1 MGIVENTYAEL
12 KQQELK
18 NNPYSC
24 LHMADIDINPH
35 QVEAF
40 TFALSSL
47 ELGGAILADEVGL
60 GKTIEAG
67 LVIKYLLC
75 SGKNK
80 ILLIMPSNLR
90 KQWQVELEEKF
101 DIDSLIVDSSNWED
115 YLAKVKSKQAVIIVS
130 YHFASKRK
138 TEFGKIA
145 WDFCVF
151 DEAHRL
157 RNVYKNGS
165 KMANSLYE
173 LTKGIPKIL
182 LTATPMQNTLLD
194 IYGLV
199 QFIDDRVFYSKQ
211 IFSERYLRGEDY
223 NDLKACLEPVV
234 QRTLRKEVAEYIQ
247 FSERK
252 EMTIDFELSPMEIEL
267 YVMIN
272 NYLKKEILY
281 ALPNSHRTLITS
293 VIRKLLASSSMAVAE
308 TFKVLKGRLETLK
321 ETTRTESADES
332 IDFFLSFFDD
342 DEIETDD
349 DSKQDEL
356 YTREKVNE
364 FIQHE
369 IDEVTA
375 IINKAE
381 RIKRNAKM
389 TALKQA
395 VETAFAFQ
403 DEAGIKQRIV
413 VFTESIRTQQY
424 MFEELS
430 HAGYEGQ
437 ILKFNGSTNDPVT
450 KQIYK
455 AWKARNYGKYVGS
468 RNVEL
473 KNAIVEAFRDEY
485 KILLVT
491 DSGSEGLNL
500 QFCNTIIN
508 YDLPWNPQKIEQR
521 IGRCHRYG
529 QKNDVV
535 VINLLN
541 TQNVAD
547 KRVYEI
553 LSEKFE
559 LFQGVFGASDKA
571 IGLLESGADF
581 EKRVTV
587 IDYCIK
593 TDEKNGTSFFIEHL
607 SRKSD
612 FDIERL
618 HRNLQT
624 RFHIYSDK
632 FVVHINDDEK
642 YEINSNDIP
651 EDKCQFVWKFPE
663 DFEKDF
669 DTETYKFKDLFEFGK
684 VKGVQGKIYTSQTPL
699 NKDVQGIVLFS
710 RGKLVQEHSSF
721 DDRANDNF
729 FQYMSGSFDVDFID
743 NSFDVDNC
751 STDRKSLA
759 WDIDENEELFKL
771 QELIKKLVSIAQ
783 KKWREQRKAEKKRK
797 VSSHGYDVDEWIKA
811 LNPAERPLAQ
821 KLTNAIIENDDI
833 ADDIAADY
841 IGCIKD
847 MYSFEGFKQFTA
859 ELDELQELDNEHA
872 IKLLTDWNTIEAKEY
887 AKIAIGRVKTI
898 EQFEKFI
905 QTNASERD
913 VIQKFLEEFP
923 WLLDAKMSKFERE
936 ITYTKL
942 LKQKFNDES
951 ILPESNRRL
960 DFLCTNSAGV
970 IHVIELKRPR
980 IKLTMKEIQQIC
992 EYVEFIETQFP
1003 QTQGNVKGFL
1013 ISDNMTYEPGANKYR
1028 KGLEKEG
1035 IFIKS
1040 YSDLLAEA
1048 RRYNDDLYKMYEDIS
1063 MKKNNK
1069 SDK

>member
-1 MGIVENTYAEL
+1 MGIVESTYAEL

-35 QVEAF
+35 QIEAF

-75 SGKNK
+75 SGKDK

-115 YLAKVKSKQAVIIVS
+115 YLTKVKSKQAVIIVS

-138 TEFGKIA
+138 AEFGKIA

-165 KMANSLYE
+165 KMANALYE
-173 LTKGIPKIL
+173 LTKTIPKIL

-211 IFSERYLRGEDY
+211 VFSERYLRGEDY
-223 NDLKACLEPVV
+223 NDLKVCLEPVV

-381 RIKRNAKM
+381 SIKRNAKM

-395 VETAFAFQ
+395 VETAFVFQ

-535 VINLLN
+535 VINLLSN
-541 TQNVAD
+541 SADSEYGYICAVARKLGHYD
-547 KRVYEI
+547 AGHHEIKHVNWTPKVYEPVY
-553 LSEKFE
+553 L
-559 LFQGVFGASDKA
+559 
-571 IGLLESGADF
+571 
-581 EKRVTV
+581 
-587 IDYCIK
+587 C
-593 TDEKNGTSFFIEHL
+593 
-607 SRKSD
+607 
-612 FDIERL
+612 
-618 HRNLQT
+618 
-624 RFHIYSDK
+624 
-632 FVVHINDDEK
+632 
-642 YEINSNDIP
+642 
-651 EDKCQFVWKFPE
+651 
-663 DFEKDF
+663 
-669 DTETYKFKDLFEFGK
+669 K
-684 VKGVQGKIYTSQTPL
+684 V
-699 NKDVQGIVLFS
+699 N
-710 RGKLVQEHSSF
+710 R
-721 DDRANDNF
+721 
-729 FQYMSGSFDVDFID
+729 
-743 NSFDVDNC
+743 
-751 STDRKSLA
+751 
-759 WDIDENEELFKL
+759 DIDL
-771 QELIKKLVSIAQ
+771 QEIAITSIGRLPGSDMSIPIKNINALVTHNTAVLGILGVGKSCLTFELIKKIVAAGIKVICLDITNQYASDNGLYKYIPEAQIVSDLLQEKIDELESQ
-783 KKWREQRKAEKKRK
+783 SMRTGTSDSKSSWGNVENFKKLMESA
-797 VSSHGYDVDEWIKA
+797 VSGFMDANNKSVMV
-811 LNPAERPLAQ
+811 LNPEKYIVRQAATDFRITELKDVSLVEKVQIISEIVLKKCMDLGQIDKARCCVVYEEAHS
-821 KLTNAIIENDDI
+821 LTPEFNSVVVKDDNSHANGTAKVILQGRKYGLGCIIVTQRTANVTKSILNQCNTIFALRVFDDTGKSFLEN
-833 ADDIAADY
+833 Y
-841 IGCIKD
+841 IGKD
-847 MYSFEGFKQFTA
+847 YSDTLPTLE
-859 ELDELQELDNEHA
+859 ERHA
-872 IKLLTDWNTIEAKEY
+872 
-887 AKIAIGRVKTI
+887 IAIGKGIGLKQPVILQLNDMKYL
-898 EQFEKFI
+898 
-905 QTNASERD
+905 QTNDGEKIVEKNECVD
-913 VIQKFLEEFP
+913 VETE
-923 WLLDAKMSKFERE
+923 E
-936 ITYTKL
+936 ITPNL
-942 LKQKFNDES
+942 
-951 ILPESNRRL
+951 
-960 DFLCTNSAGV
+960 
-970 IHVIELKRPR
+970 
-980 IKLTMKEIQQIC
+980 
-992 EYVEFIETQFP
+992 
-1003 QTQGNVKGFL
+1003 
-1013 ISDNMTYEPGANKYR
+1013 
-1028 KGLEKEG
+1028 
-1035 IFIKS
+1035 
-1040 YSDLLAEA
+1040 
-1048 RRYNDDLYKMYEDIS
+1048 
-1063 MKKNNK
+1063 
-1069 SDK
+1069 

>member
-67 LVIKYLLC
+67 L
-75 SGKNK
+75 
-80 ILLIMPSNLR
+80 
-90 KQWQVELEEKF
+90 
-101 DIDSLIVDSSNWED
+101 
-115 YLAKVKSKQAVIIVS
+115 
-130 YHFASKRK
+130 
-138 TEFGKIA
+138 
-145 WDFCVF
+145 
-151 DEAHRL
+151 
-157 RNVYKNGS
+157 
-165 KMANSLYE
+165 
-173 LTKGIPKIL
+173 TKGIPKVL

-342 DEIETDD
+342 DDEIETDD
-349 DSKQDEL
+349 DSKPDEL

-381 RIKRNAKM
+381 SIKRNAKM

-424 MFEELS
+424 IFEELS
-430 HAGYEGQ
+430 HAGYEGR
-437 ILKFNGSTNDPVT
+437 ILKFNGSTNDPVA

-581 EKRVTV
+581 EKRVTL
-587 IDYCIK
+587 IYQECK
-593 TDEKNGTSFFIEHL
+593 TT
-607 SRKSD
+607 SD
-612 FDIERL
+612 FTK
-618 HRNLQT
+618 Q
-624 RFHIYSDK
+624 
-632 FVVHINDDEK
+632 
-642 YEINSNDIP
+642 
-651 EDKCQFVWKFPE
+651 
-663 DFEKDF
+663 
-669 DTETYKFKDLFEFGK
+669 FKDLEKELEKKRNKKMDELKSIFIYKTEEQHKSHFNIIMKEIAEYDSQFKYWNSRSKKENEIYPKYYETNIDLEIPGIQHGYLLIGGSYVGEILEDAVFEIIDIT
-684 VKGVQGKIYTSQTPL
+684 GKIY
-699 NKDVQGIVLFS
+699 F
-710 RGKLVQEHSSF
+710 
-721 DDRANDNF
+721 
-729 FQYMSGSFDVDFID
+729 
-743 NSFDVDNC
+743 
-751 STDRKSLA
+751 
-759 WDIDENEELFKL
+759 
-771 QELIKKLVSIAQ
+771 
-783 KKWREQRKAEKKRK
+783 
-797 VSSHGYDVDEWIKA
+797 
-811 LNPAERPLAQ
+811 
-821 KLTNAIIENDDI
+821 I
-833 ADDIAADY
+833 AD
-841 IGCIKD
+841 
-847 MYSFEGFKQFTA
+847 
-859 ELDELQELDNEHA
+859 
-872 IKLLTDWNTIEAKEY
+872 
-887 AKIAIGRVKTI
+887 
-898 EQFEKFI
+898 
-905 QTNASERD
+905 
-913 VIQKFLEEFP
+913 
-923 WLLDAKMSKFERE
+923 
-936 ITYTKL
+936 
-942 LKQKFNDES
+942 
-951 ILPESNRRL
+951 
-960 DFLCTNSAGV
+960 
-970 IHVIELKRPR
+970 
-980 IKLTMKEIQQIC
+980 
-992 EYVEFIETQFP
+992 
-1003 QTQGNVKGFL
+1003 
-1013 ISDNMTYEPGANKYR
+1013 
-1028 KGLEKEG
+1028 
-1035 IFIKS
+1035 
-1040 YSDLLAEA
+1040 
-1048 RRYNDDLYKMYEDIS
+1048 
-1063 MKKNNK
+1063 
-1069 SDK
+1069 

>member
-1 MGIVENTYAEL
+1 MGIVESTYAEL

-182 LTATPMQNTLLD
+182 LTATPMQNTLFD

-369 IDEVTA
+369 IEEVTA

-381 RIKRNAKM
+381 TIKRNAKM

-581 EKRVTV
+581 EKRVTL
-587 IDYCIK
+587 IYQECK
-593 TDEKNGTSFFIEHL
+593 TTSDFTKQFKDLEKELEKKRNKKMDELKSIFTYKTEEQHKSHFNIIMKEIAEYDSQFEYWNGRSKEKNGTCPKYYETNIDLEIPAIQHGYLLIGGSYVGEILEDAVFEII
-607 SRKSD
+607 
-612 FDIERL
+612 DI
-618 HRNLQT
+618 T
-624 RFHIYSDK
+624 
-632 FVVHINDDEK
+632 
-642 YEINSNDIP
+642 
-651 EDKCQFVWKFPE
+651 
-663 DFEKDF
+663 
-669 DTETYKFKDLFEFGK
+669 
-684 VKGVQGKIYTSQTPL
+684 GKIYGASDVLARELCEKLNEQCLEEETPNNQEIL
-699 NKDVQGIVLFS
+699 LYIDKVDEFMQQKYTESKRTVLI
-710 RGKLVQEHSSF
+710 
-721 DDRANDNF
+721 AN
-729 FQYMSGSFDVDFID
+729 Q
-743 NSFDVDNC
+743 
-751 STDRKSLA
+751 
-759 WDIDENEELFKL
+759 
-771 QELIKKLVSIAQ
+771 KKLDNWLQS
-783 KKWREQRKAEKKRK
+783 RKEEYLLR
-797 VSSHGYDVDEWIKA
+797 V
-811 LNPAERPLAQ
+811 
-821 KLTNAIIENDDI
+821 
-833 ADDIAADY
+833 
-841 IGCIKD
+841 KD
-847 MYSFEGFKQFTA
+847 TS
-859 ELDELQELDNEHA
+859 ELDELKDKYVNES
-872 IKLLTDWNTIEAKEY
+872 DFRQ
-887 AKIAIGRVKTI
+887 KIALKKTNRNFRRT
-898 EQFEKFI
+898 E
-905 QTNASERD
+905 
-913 VIQKFLEEFP
+913 
-923 WLLDAKMSKFERE
+923 
-936 ITYTKL
+936 TK
-942 LKQKFNDES
+942 NG
-951 ILPESNRRL
+951 
-960 DFLCTNSAGV
+960 AG
-970 IHVIELKRPR
+970 
-980 IKLTMKEIQQIC
+980 
-992 EYVEFIETQFP
+992 
-1003 QTQGNVKGFL
+1003 
-1013 ISDNMTYEPGANKYR
+1013 IS
-1028 KGLEKEG
+1028 
-1035 IFIKS
+1035 
-1040 YSDLLAEA
+1040 
-1048 RRYNDDLYKMYEDIS
+1048 
-1063 MKKNNK
+1063 
-1069 SDK
+1069 